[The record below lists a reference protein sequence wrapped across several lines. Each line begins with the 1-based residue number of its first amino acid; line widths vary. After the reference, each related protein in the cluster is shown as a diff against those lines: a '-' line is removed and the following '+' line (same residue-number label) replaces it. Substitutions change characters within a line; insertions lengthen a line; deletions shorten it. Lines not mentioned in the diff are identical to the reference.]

1 MTATHTHIHTSGPF
15 RTVDS
20 LIPQKH
26 DLGLWWDVGGSGVKP
41 PGRRELLQT
50 KNPLDSK
57 GFQSGTLIDVFVNFH
72 LEVDVTENWH
82 ADDESIFILTFYDP
96 DNNILTQC
104 FYI

>member
-1 MTATHTHIHTSGPF
+1 MTDTRTHIHTSGPF

-26 DLGLWWDVGGSGVKP
+26 DLGLWWDVGGSGAKP

-57 GFQSGTLIDVFVNFH
+57 GFHSGTIITAFVNVH
-72 LEVDVTENWH
+72 LGYFNVCYRKLTPY
-82 ADDESIFILTFYDP
+82 ADDECIYTG
-96 DNNILTQC
+96 
-104 FYI
+104 